1 MSGTGSSTRGGRPD
15 GRPLLILGTT
25 DFSAQVAASAADA
38 GFGVAGF
45 VENLSRERCRETLA
59 GLPIHWI
66 DDLAELSRTHIA
78 VCGLG
83 TTRRSLFVE
92 QAARHGLHF
101 ATVVHPTAYVAPTS
115 TLGEGAYIGP
125 HAAIAGYTRIG
136 RHALVLMGGLIGH
149 HTEIGDFASILMGA
163 SVAGSCRIGE
173 AAYVAT
179 GAVVIDHVSVGSGSV
194 VGAGAVVVADV
205 PDGVQVLGVP
215 ARIVKEGIE
224 PR

>member
-1 MSGTGSSTRGGRPD
+1 MGGTGFPAPGGGSDERQ
-15 GRPLLILGTT
+15 LLILGTT

-38 GFGVAGF
+38 GFDVAGF
-45 VENLSRERCRETLA
+45 VENLSPERCRSTHVD
-59 GLPIHWI
+59 LPVYWI
-66 DDLAELSRTHIA
+66 DEVERLAARHVA

-83 TTRRSLFVE
+83 TTRRSTFVE
-92 QAARHGLHF
+92 QAVARGLRF
-101 ATVVHPTAYVAPTS
+101 TTVVHPTASVSATS
-115 TLGEGAYIGP
+115 TLGEGSYVGP
-125 HAAIAGYTRIG
+125 RAVVAAHARVG
-136 RHALVLMGGLIGH
+136 RHVIVLAGSLIGH

-163 SVAGSCRIGE
+163 NVAGSCRIGE

-205 PDGVQVLGVP
+205 PDRVQVLGVP
-215 ARIVKEGIE
+215 ARIVKEGID